1 MSSLLQSIFI
11 NLKHHWKALALSGA
25 SQIVNSLT
33 NFVIVLYLVRV
44 MDKSEF
50 GFYSLGFALVL
61 AIAGLISSLIIMQF
75 VVNLPDVPKD
85 QRADYAMH
93 HSIAVFFLGMVLVM
107 LSLLVNS
114 IQTELIIG
122 EMDLRQIILPLAIAT
137 FFYSQRDLLI
147 RIAYSE
153 KLESI
158 VLLSTLSVPVGV
170 AIFFTIQWYTK
181 QPLTAPYAMYGI
193 AAGQAAGC
201 MAGLHFLRLPYKG
214 FRIAG
219 IYEAFK
225 DSWQGGR
232 WNILTS
238 IVYSLR
244 TQAHNLIAAPL
255 LGSAALAEM
264 NATRVLVTPAVMAIP
279 PLTQILMPRLGE
291 KRKQGMEAI
300 KHYAFLSTS
309 MLTAFS
315 LLYTLLLLVL
325 LPWALPLA
333 LGEAYQHTGNLV
345 MAWCLVT
352 VFLALRNGLTMV
364 LQVVRVF
371 RELLTANMIAAA
383 VAILLVIVL
392 SMMLGSLG
400 AIIAIAIAEVVLC
413 FCLGKLMQSRLVKS
427 AASEKINL
435 L

>member
-1 MSSLLQSIFI
+1 MNNSFQSIFI
-11 NLKHHWKALALSGA
+11 NLKHHWKALALSGT
-25 SQIVNSLT
+25 SQMVNSLT
-33 NFVIVLYLVRV
+33 NFVVVLYLVRV

-50 GFYSLGFALVL
+50 GFYSLGFALML
-61 AIAGLISSLIIMQF
+61 TLAGLISSSIIMQF
-75 VVNLPDVPKD
+75 VVNLPDIPKI

-93 HSIAVFFLGMVLVM
+93 HSAAVFLLGMILII
-107 LSLLVNS
+107 LGLFVNS

-137 FFYSQRDLLI
+137 FFYSQRDVFV

-153 KLESI
+153 KLEFT
-158 VLLSTLSVPVGV
+158 VLLITLFIPIGMV
-170 AIFFTIQWYTK
+170 IFFIIQWYTE
-181 QPLTAPYAMYGI
+181 QPLTAFCAMYGI

-201 MAGLHFLRLPYKG
+201 MAGLHFLKLPYKK
-214 FRIAG
+214 FRVAG
-219 IYEAFK
+219 VYEAFK

-232 WNILTS
+232 WNILS
-238 IVYSLR
+238 NIVYSLR
-244 TQAHNLIAAPL
+244 SQAHNLIAAPL
-255 LGSAALAEM
+255 LGAAALAEM

-291 KRKQGMEAI
+291 KRKQGVEVI
-300 KHYAFLSTS
+300 KRYAFLSIG

-325 LPWALPLA
+325 LPWVLPLA

-352 VFLALRNGLTMV
+352 VFLALRNGLAMV

-392 SMMLGSLG
+392 SMMLDNLG

-413 FCLGKLMQSRLVKS
+413 FCLGKLMQSRLVKN
-427 AASEKINL
+427 AGPEKISL